1 MLNERETIEMFPLK
15 SWHER
20 GREIEQKRR
29 KREHHNGR
37 QKKQMN
43 IKDTKRALERKI
55 ELKRKRKRLIKND
68 NAQK

>member
-1 MLNERETIEMFPLK
+1 
-15 SWHER
+15 
-20 GREIEQKRR
+20 
-29 KREHHNGR
+29 
-37 QKKQMN
+37 MN

>member
-1 MLNERETIEMFPLK
+1 MREKQLKCSPK

-20 GREIEQKRR
+20 GREIGKYR
-29 KREHHNGR
+29 KREHHKGR

-43 IKDTKRALERKI
+43 IKDTKRALVERKI
-55 ELKRKRKRLIKND
+55 ELKRKRLIKND